1 MDGNVVGVDL
11 NTTEVATD
19 VQDTR
24 SPQNVSPSL
33 GLTVLSAYP
42 LDGGR
47 QPASQTE
54 KHTANLGQ
62 HVAVVIAVADWSID
76 VVADA

>member
-1 MDGNVVGVDL
+1 LDGNVVGVDL

-42 LDGGR
+42 LDGRR
-47 QPASQTE
+47 QPASQTK

-62 HVAVVIAVADWSID
+62 HVAVVIAIADWSID

>member
-1 MDGNVVGVDL
+1 MDGKVVGVDL
-11 NTTEVATD
+11 NTIEVATD

-54 KHTANLGQ
+54 NHTANLGQ